1 MRGRVLVIAGSDSGG
16 GAGIQ
21 ADIKTI
27 TVLGGYA
34 MTAITAL
41 TAQNT
46 LGVTGVL
53 EMSPGFVRAQL
64 DAVTTD
70 LGVDAFKLGMLPSAE
85 VIRQVEDVLRTTSA
99 HGRVPAVLD
108 PVMIAKGGAELA
120 GKAARDAIRELLLPL
135 STIVTPN
142 VPEAEALTGIVIR
155 SLDDVARAGES
166 LLQLGAQAALM
177 KGGHFDQDGPNVTD
191 TLFVQGAAPRSFVH
205 ERIRTRHTHGT
216 GCTLASAIATHLA
229 LGAALETSVERALV
243 YVERAIRSAPGFGAG
258 HGPLDHGW
266 PLKG

>member
-27 TVLGGYA
+27 TALGGFA

-46 LGVTGVL
+46 LGVSGV
-53 EMSPGFVRAQL
+53 MQVPPDFVQAQL
-64 DAVTTD
+64 EAVIGD
-70 LGVDAFKLGMLPSAE
+70 LGVDVFKLGMLPNAE
-85 VIRQVEDVLRTTSA
+85 VIAVVERSVRAT
-99 HGRVPAVLD
+99 PAQLVLD

-120 GKAARDAIRELLLPL
+120 GQRARAAIRERLVPL
-135 STIVTPN
+135 SSIVTPN
-142 VPEAEALTGIVIR
+142 IPEAEALTGLTIR
-155 SLDDVARAGES
+155 GLEEVERAGEA
-166 LLQLGAQAALM
+166 LLDQGARAVLM
-177 KGGHFDQDGPNVTD
+177 KGGHLNEDAPDVRD
-191 TLFVQGAAPRSFVH
+191 VLFVRGRPPRTFVH

-216 GCTLASAIATHLA
+216 GCTLASAIATQLA
-229 LGAALETSVERALV
+229 LGIELETSVERAIQ
-243 YVERAIRSAPGFGAG
+243 YVSRAIQSAPGLGAG

-266 PLKG
+266 PLRAALKA